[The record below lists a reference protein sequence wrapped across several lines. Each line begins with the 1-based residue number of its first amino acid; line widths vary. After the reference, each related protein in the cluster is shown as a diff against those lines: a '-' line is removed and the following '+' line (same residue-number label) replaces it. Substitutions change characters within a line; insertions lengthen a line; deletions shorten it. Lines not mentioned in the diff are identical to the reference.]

1 MVECEEF
8 VPAMLKLT
16 EARNEAARFHG
27 CAECLVWLPC
37 FVVVQASLPCL
48 AVVSRYPF
56 LDIFSGCN
64 VSLSLAQFASRC
76 AVYCAF

>member
-8 VPAMLKLT
+8 VPAVLRLM
-16 EARNEAARFHG
+16 EARNEDARFQG

-48 AVVSRYPF
+48 AVVSRYLF
-56 LDIFSGCN
+56 LDIFSRCN
-64 VSLSLAQFASRC
+64 VSLSLALLAPRS
-76 AVYCAF
+76 AVYCPF